1 MFIRNVLL
9 TGIIVSLLLLS
20 GPGVSF
26 SAEKKD
32 AAATTV
38 QAQVL
43 SKDEALTLL
52 KELAPDI
59 KILEIRESVVN
70 GLWEV
75 GVESGGKK
83 AIVYIDSS
91 KKYMIQ
97 GAIIDLKAKTNLTQE
112 RFNELSKVDISLI
125 PLDDAIVMG
134 DKGAANRVIIF
145 TDPDC
150 PYCGKLHQEVKKVLE
165 KRKDIA
171 FFIKMFPL
179 KIHPDA
185 YDKAKTIV
193 CEKSSALLDDAFEKK
208 SLPNPGCTTTAVDEN
223 LKLGEKIGITGTP
236 AIILQNGILIPGYK
250 DADSLIALID
260 KYSGK
265 K

>member
-1 MFIRNVLL
+1 MFIRKILLTAIVVSLVLL
-9 TGIIVSLLLLS
+9 SVAGI
-20 GPGVSF
+20 SF
-26 SAEKKD
+26 SAK
-32 AAATTV
+32 
-38 QAQVL
+38 AQVL
-43 SKDEALTLL
+43 TKDEALALL

-59 KILEIRESVVN
+59 NIVEIRESVVD

-91 KKYMIQ
+91 RKYMVQ
-97 GAIIDLKAKTNLTQE
+97 GSIFDFKSKTNLTQE
-112 RFNELSKVDISLI
+112 RFTEFNKVDISLI

-134 DKGAANRVIIF
+134 DKGAANRIIIF

-150 PYCGKLHQEVKKVLE
+150 PYCLKLHQEVKKVLE
-165 KRKDIA
+165 KRKDIV

-179 KIHPDA
+179 KTHPGA
-185 YDKAKTIV
+185 YDKAKAIV
-193 CEKSSALLDDAFEKK
+193 CEKSSALLDDVFEKK
-208 SLPNPGCTTTAVDEN
+208 SSPKPGCETTAIDEN
-223 LKLGEKIGITGTP
+223 LKLGEKIGINGTP

-250 DADSLIALID
+250 DADSLIAVID
-260 KYSGK
+260 KYSEK

>member
-1 MFIRNVLL
+1 MFIRKILLTAIVVSLVLL
-9 TGIIVSLLLLS
+9 SVPGI
-20 GPGVSF
+20 SF
-26 SAEKKD
+26 SAK
-32 AAATTV
+32 
-38 QAQVL
+38 AQVL
-43 SKDEALTLL
+43 TKDEALTLL

-59 KILEIRESVVN
+59 NIIEIRESVVD

-91 KKYMIQ
+91 RKYMVQ
-97 GAIIDLKAKTNLTQE
+97 GSIFDLKAKSNLTQE
-112 RFNELSKVDISLI
+112 RFTEFNKVDISLI

-134 DKGAANRVIIF
+134 DKDAANRVIIF

-150 PYCGKLHQEVKKVLE
+150 PYCEKLHQEVKKVLE
-165 KRKDIA
+165 KRKDIV

-179 KIHPDA
+179 KTHPGA
-185 YDKAKTIV
+185 YDKAKAIV
-193 CEKSSALLDDAFEKK
+193 CEKSSALLNDAFEKK
-208 SLPNPGCTTTAVDEN
+208 SLPKPGCETTAIDEN
-223 LKLGEKIGITGTP
+223 VKLGEKIGITGTP

-250 DADSLIALID
+250 DADSLIAVID
-260 KYSGK
+260 KYSEK

>member
-1 MFIRNVLL
+1 MSIRNTLL
-9 TGIIVSLLLLS
+9 AGIIVSLVILS
-20 GPGVSF
+20 VPGISF
-26 SAEKKD
+26 SAGEKD
-32 AAATTV
+32 AAAKPA
-38 QAQVL
+38 QAKVL
-43 SKDEALTLL
+43 DKDEALTLL

-59 KILEIRESVVN
+59 KILEIRASAVD

-75 GVESGGKK
+75 GVESGAKK

-97 GAIIDLKAKTNLTQE
+97 GAIIDLKAKANLTQE
-112 RFNELSKVDISLI
+112 RFNEINKVDISLI

-134 DKGAANRVIIF
+134 EKGASNRVIIF

-150 PYCGKLHQEVKKVLE
+150 PYCGKLHQEVKKILE
-165 KRKDIA
+165 KRKDIV

-179 KIHPDA
+179 KIHPGA
-185 YDKAKTIV
+185 YDKAKAIV
-193 CEKSSALLDDAFEKK
+193 CEKSPALLDDAFEKK
-208 SLPNPGCTTTAVDEN
+208 SLPKPGCETTVIDEN

-236 AIILQNGILIPGYK
+236 AMILQNGILIPGYK